1 MHVFLDFIFSIL
13 IGITITLIVLNA
25 NMVIG
30 EGWSL
35 HNAEMMV
42 QQMLIS
48 TLTLVEGE
56 LGNIGSGVQ
65 RDLVTGSGLILYAD
79 STRIRFAVDLQMN
92 SSVNAVEYRLGNA
105 SDVDFGNNNI
115 LPLYRSVDDGP
126 EHIVG
131 LITDFSLSYFCRE
144 GDELILP
151 AANPGNVSAIEIV
164 MEVQYPH
171 ALPDYDAGDPLYSS
185 QSARSRINVKNLEWR

>member
-13 IGITITLIVLNA
+13 IGITIILIVLNA

-35 HNAEMMV
+35 QNAEMLV

-48 TLTLVEGE
+48 SRTLVEGE
-56 LGNIGSGVQ
+56 LGSIGSGVQ

-92 SSVNAVEYRLGNA
+92 SSVNVIEYRFGNA
-105 SDVDFGNNNI
+105 SDVDFGNQNI
-115 LPLYRSVDDGP
+115 RPLYRSVDDGP

-131 LITDFSLSYFCRE
+131 LMTDFSLSYICPE
-144 GDELILP
+144 GDELMLP
-151 AANPGNVSAIEIV
+151 AVHPGNVSAIEIV
-164 MEVQYPH
+164 MEVQYPY
-171 ALPDYDAGDPLYSS
+171 ALPDYGDGDILFGS
-185 QSARSRINVKNLEWR
+185 QSARSRVNIKNLEWR